1 MTAAYARAVLRSE
14 EAKVRAA
21 SPGQRN
27 RVLYDASYNVGRD
40 VHAGSLAEDEAV
52 DTLLD
57 AALACGLPQA
67 EALDAIRSGLVRSE
81 DRPRHPK
88 PDITTREE
96 AVELVAAYEATVID
110 RAWPGRDG
118 GLCAIVLYVVIGLAY
133 EAGGPRDVPISV
145 RRVAAGA
152 VITRQRAARG
162 LALLREQGYLRL
174 TKHARQGYPHHY
186 TLTLAQPK
194 DATP

>member
-1 MTAAYARAVLRSE
+1 MTAAYAQAVLRSE

-27 RVLYDASYNVGRD
+27 RVLYDATYNTGRLPYE
-40 VHAGSLAEDEAV
+40 GSFTEDTIV

-67 EALDAIRSGLVRSE
+67 EALDTIGSGLARSK
-81 DRPRHPK
+81 DRPRYPK

-96 AVELVAAYEATVID
+96 AVELVAAYEDTVID

-118 GLCAIVLYVVIGLAY
+118 GLCAIVLYVVIRLAF
-133 EAGGPRDVPISV
+133 EAGGPRDVPVSV

-186 TLTLAQPK
+186 TLTLPQPK